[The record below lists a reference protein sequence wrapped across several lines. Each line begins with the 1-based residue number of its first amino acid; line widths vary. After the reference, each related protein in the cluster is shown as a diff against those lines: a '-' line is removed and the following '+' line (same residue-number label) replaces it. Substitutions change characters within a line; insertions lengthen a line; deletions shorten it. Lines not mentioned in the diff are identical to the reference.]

1 MSDPDDILPP
11 HLRDP
16 GDTIGATVGLE
27 PDDGLGAN
35 GGVDVGDDLAD
46 DDDDDLA
53 TGAGGGRSRR
63 LAGLGRGGRLPG
75 SPDRRSRTLPVL
87 LALAVLLGAV
97 AGFVA
102 RGFVSPAQE
111 AANAA
116 APQASLIT
124 AQVRFGVLPVLVTM
138 RANIVTGHS
147 VPVGV
152 PSDLGGAVA
161 VVTSVG
167 VKVGE
172 RVGQGTLLATVAER
186 PMFLFQGKIPVFRVM
201 APGIHGPDVVQL
213 QVGLADAGFGT
224 GSDPSGVY
232 GPGTAAAVAALYK
245 AQGLVAVPA
254 AGSGKQPATGAKRAP
269 SAEIPM
275 GEVLFVPRL
284 PARIGSAAHLGE
296 VVSSG
301 KPVVT
306 LTSGRTTLQGFA
318 GPAQVSLLR
327 SGMRA
332 TAISDFTGRS
342 FPVRI
347 TAVHLPQQVTFVPVG
362 RLPARLG
369 GQNVEVSVTTS
380 RVRSFIVPVAAVST
394 AGNGQTFVTVATGRG
409 NQTRQVPVR
418 LDLVSGGEQAVT
430 PLRPGS
436 LRAGQLVVLGIATSQ
451 SKSKSKLRVTHGFGP
466 APGVRFSVVP
476 VGPGG

>member
-1 MSDPDDILPP
+1 MSDPDSLPP
-11 HLRDP
+11 YLVDS
-16 GDTIGATVGLE
+16 
-27 PDDGLGAN
+27 DDALGAD
-35 GGVDVGDDLAD
+35 GDPDADADDDLAD
-46 DDDDDLA
+46 DDG
-53 TGAGGGRSRR
+53 TSGAGGGSRR
-63 LAGLGRGGRLPG
+63 LNVFTSRGKLPG
-75 SPDRRSRTLPVL
+75 SPARRPRTLPVF

-111 AANAA
+111 AANAQ

-138 RANIVTGHS
+138 RADIVTGHS
-147 VPVGV
+147 VSVGA
-152 PSDLGGAVA
+152 PSDLNGALA
-161 VVTSVG
+161 VITSVG
-167 VKVGE
+167 VKSGE

-186 PMFLFQGKIPVFRVM
+186 PVFLFQGKIPVFRPM
-201 APGIHGPDVVQL
+201 TPGIHGPDVAQL

-245 AQGLVAVPA
+245 AHGLQA
-254 AGSGKQPATGAKRAP
+254 ASGGSTGSSSRAKRAP

-284 PARIGSAAHLGE
+284 PVRIGSVAHLGQA
-296 VVSSG
+296 VSSG

-306 LTSGRTTLQGFA
+306 LTTGRVTLTGTA
-318 GPAQVSLLR
+318 GPTQTSLLR
-327 SGMRA
+327 RGMSA
-332 TAISDFTGRS
+332 TAISDFTGRR

-347 TAVHLPQQVTFVPVG
+347 IAVHPPQVVFVPVG
-362 RLPARLG
+362 RLPTGMG

-380 RVRSFIVPVAAVST
+380 QVRTFIVPVAAVST
-394 AGNGQTFVTVATGRG
+394 AGNGQTFITVATGQG
-409 NQTRQVPVR
+409 NQTRQVFVR
-418 LDLVSGGEQAVT
+418 LGLVSGGEQAVT

-436 LRAGQLVVLGIATSQ
+436 LRAGDLVVLGIATSQ
-451 SKSKSKLRVTHGFGP
+451 SKSKSRLRTRRGIVVPGGP
-466 APGVRFSVVP
+466 KFSVAPGP
-476 VGPGG
+476 

>member
-1 MSDPDDILPP
+1 MSDPGALPP
-11 HLRDP
+11 YRVDP
-16 GDTIGATVGLE
+16 NDTIGATVGL
-27 PDDGLGAN
+27 DTGDGFDVNDGLGAN
-35 GGVDVGDDLAD
+35 GDADTDDDL
-46 DDDDDLA
+46 DDDLA
-53 TGAGGGRSRR
+53 SGSGGGRSRR
-63 LAGLGRGGRLPG
+63 LAGLARRGRLPG

-138 RANIVTGHS
+138 RANILTGHS
-147 VPVGV
+147 VPVGA
-152 PSDLGGAVA
+152 PSDLNGALA

-167 VKVGE
+167 VRSGE
-172 RVGQGTLLATVAER
+172 RIGQGTLLATVAER
-186 PMFLFQGKIPVFRVM
+186 PVFLFQGKIPVFRPM
-201 APGIHGPDVVQL
+201 APGIHGPDVAQL

-245 AQGLVAVPA
+245 AHGLQAASAGGSTKPA
-254 AGSGKQPATGAKRAP
+254 SAGPKRAP

-284 PARIGSAAHLGE
+284 PARIGSVAHLGE
-296 VVSSG
+296 AVGSG

-318 GPAQVSLLR
+318 GPAQISLLR
-327 SGMRA
+327 PGMRA
-332 TAISDFTGRS
+332 TAISDFSGRS

-362 RLPARLG
+362 RLPAGLG

-380 RVRSFIVPVAAVST
+380 RVRTFIVPVAAVGTS
-394 AGNGQTFVTVATGRG
+394 GNGQTFVTVATGNG
-409 NQTRQVPVR
+409 NQTRQVLVR
-418 LDLVSGGEQAVT
+418 LGLVSGGEQAVT

-436 LRAGQLVVLGIATSQ
+436 LRNGQLVVLGIATSQ
-451 SKSKSKLRVTHGFGP
+451 SKSKLRGRGRFLP
-466 APGVRFSVVP
+466 APGVRITVAPSF
-476 VGPGG
+476 GG